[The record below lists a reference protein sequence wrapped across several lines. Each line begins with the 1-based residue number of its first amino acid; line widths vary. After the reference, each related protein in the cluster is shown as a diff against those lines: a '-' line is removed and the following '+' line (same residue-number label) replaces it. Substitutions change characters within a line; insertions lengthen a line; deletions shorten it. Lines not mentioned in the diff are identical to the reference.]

1 MLGRGQPIFILSEG
15 TERIRGRDARKND
28 ISAAKAVAET
38 VRSTLGPKGMDKMLV
53 DRMGDVI
60 ITNDGVTIL
69 KELDIE
75 HPAAKMIIEI
85 AETQDEE
92 CGDGT
97 TSAVVL
103 AGELLDRAEELVDGK
118 IHPATIVNGYRLAS
132 LKAFEILEDLKI
144 PMKIEDE
151 AILTDIAKTAMTG
164 KTVELNKDHLAEIA
178 LKAVKKIA
186 EKKDDQHEVDID
198 NVKIVKKAGASLDES
213 ELIDGIILE
222 KERLHE
228 KMPKTVKDAKIA
240 LLNYEFDVKK
250 TEVDASIE
258 ITSTDQLQKFI
269 DQEEKSLKDMVGI
282 VKDAGADIL
291 ICQKDIDDLAQHYL
305 AKEGILAFEDVSKSD
320 MKKLAKATG
329 GKVVNNL
336 KDLSPKDLG
345 DAELI
350 YERKISGSYMT
361 FIEGTKNGAAVS
373 ILLRGGTEHIADEVE
388 RALKDGLKVIA
399 ITVEDKAILPGGG
412 ASDIELANRLRKE
425 ASKVKGREQIAFEA
439 FADSFDVIPTTLA
452 QNAGLDGIDVLMD
465 LNTTHQKEGHKNHGI
480 DVDLGKTTDMIEKG
494 IIEPFRVKSQAIKSA
509 TEATN
514 MILRIDDVIASKGF
528 GKEEEEEE
536 DW

>member
-1 MLGRGQPIFILSEG
+1 M
-15 TERIRGRDARKND
+15 RGRDARKND
-28 ISAAKAVAET
+28 IDAAKAVAET

-53 DRMGDVI
+53 DNLGDVT

-69 KELDIE
+69 KEIDIE

-85 AETQDEE
+85 AETQEEE

-103 AGELLDRAEELVDGK
+103 AGELLDRAEELVDDK
-118 IHPATIVNGYRLAS
+118 IHTATIANGYRLAS
-132 LKAFEILEDLKI
+132 LKALEILEELKI
-144 PMKIEDE
+144 PIKIEDE
-151 AILTDIAKTAMTG
+151 GILTDIAKTAMTG

-178 LKAVKKIA
+178 LKAIKKIA
-186 EKKDDQHEVDID
+186 EEKDSSHQVDID
-198 NVKIVKKAGASLDES
+198 NVKIIKKAGASVDES

-228 KMPKTVKDAKIA
+228 KMPKKVKDAKIA

-258 ITSTDQLQKFI
+258 ITSTDQLQRFI
-269 DQEEKSLKDMVGI
+269 DQEEKSIKKMVDI
-282 VKDAGADIL
+282 VKEAGADVL
-291 ICQKDIDDLAQHYL
+291 ICQKGIDDLAQHYL
-305 AKEGILAFEDVSKSD
+305 SKAGISAFKDVSKSD

-336 KDLSPKDLG
+336 KDISSKDLG
-345 DAELI
+345 DAELVH
-350 YERKISGSYMT
+350 ERKISGSNMN
-361 FIEGTKNGAAVS
+361 FIEGTKKGNAVS

-388 RALKDGLKVIA
+388 RALKDSLKVIA
-399 ITVEDKAILPGGG
+399 IAIEDKAILPGGG
-412 ASDIELANRLRKE
+412 ASDIELANRLRKG
-425 ASKVKGREQIAFEA
+425 AAKVEGREQIAFEA
-439 FADSFDVIPTTLA
+439 FANSFDIIPTTLA
-452 QNAGLDGIDVLMD
+452 QNAGLDGIDVLME
-465 LNTTHQKEGHKNHGI
+465 LNTVHQKEEGKNHGI
-480 DVDLGKTTDMIEKG
+480 DIDSGETTDMIDKG

-528 GKEEEEEE
+528 VKEKEEEEE